1 MCTQK
6 PPYDYSEQLYQRY
19 KDAFNNYINDMV
31 RRREREREAEVDVH
45 GVGLR
50 VFASPPTVPTCV
62 HVLQLRPYVLCCL
75 PHVALKLSHQHHEAG
90 KQQPQGSGQPAKYLL
105 L

>member
-31 RRREREREAEVDVH
+31 RGP
-45 GVGLR
+45 GV
-50 VFASPPTVPTCV
+50 P
-62 HVLQLRPYVLCCL
+62 
-75 PHVALKLSHQHHEAG
+75 
-90 KQQPQGSGQPAKYLL
+90 SGIY
-105 L
+105 

>member
-31 RRREREREAEVDVH
+31 GPVWAGLERKQHTLMFRWRMRVAGVH
-45 GVGLR
+45 AIL
-50 VFASPPTVPTCV
+50 F
-62 HVLQLRPYVLCCL
+62 L
-75 PHVALKLSHQHHEAG
+75 
-90 KQQPQGSGQPAKYLL
+90 
-105 L
+105 